1 VLQAATGYAVVAWVL
16 LQIGE
21 VTFEP
26 LGIPGWG
33 MTLLIALV
41 VAGFPVAMIVSWFF
55 DLTRHGFMKDSDA
68 DMDGQPGEAAVDRIV
83 AREDAIPSVA
93 VLSFADMSP
102 GQDQAYL
109 CDGFAEEILN
119 RLAQIRNLRVAS
131 RTSSFRYKGVPT
143 DAGSIGRDLKV
154 ATVLE
159 GSVRKVGNK
168 LRITT
173 QLIDTGNGYH
183 LWSNSYDRELEDI
196 FEIQA
201 EIAANVADSL
211 EVTLGTRPSQECCT
225 SPNVKAYEY
234 YLKGQHYFRRWG
246 TRNMAFAIEM
256 LNKAVEADPQYA
268 RAWAALAGCYAMTC
282 MYWSATEENLAAA
295 ERASCKALELLP
307 GLAESHIS
315 RGLSHFV
322 HRRHAAAIAEFETAL
337 RLDQNVFEAYYFYA
351 RVCFQRGEMERA
363 AELFEQA
370 SRINPDDFQAPT
382 LLRQVY
388 HSLGRDK
395 DALAAARRGVELA
408 QRHLELNPDDTR
420 ALNLGLGGLSS
431 LGRKDEAMQFARRS
445 LEIDGDNPDTLYNVA
460 CGYALVGEPELAL
473 DCLEHASLRGMT
485 IAEWAEN
492 DSDLESL
499 HELPRFRE
507 LMDKLKR
514 EAPVGEHD

>member
-1 VLQAATGYAVVAWVL
+1 
-16 LQIGE
+16 
-21 VTFEP
+21 
-26 LGIPGWG
+26 
-33 MTLLIALV
+33 
-41 VAGFPVAMIVSWFF
+41 
-55 DLTRHGFMKDSDA
+55 
-68 DMDGQPGEAAVDRIV
+68 
-83 AREDAIPSVA
+83 
-93 VLSFADMSP
+93 
-102 GQDQAYL
+102 
-109 CDGFAEEILN
+109 
-119 RLAQIRNLRVAS
+119 
-131 RTSSFRYKGVPT
+131 
-143 DAGSIGRDLKV
+143 
-154 ATVLE
+154 VLE

-173 QLIDTGNGYH
+173 QLIDTDNGYH